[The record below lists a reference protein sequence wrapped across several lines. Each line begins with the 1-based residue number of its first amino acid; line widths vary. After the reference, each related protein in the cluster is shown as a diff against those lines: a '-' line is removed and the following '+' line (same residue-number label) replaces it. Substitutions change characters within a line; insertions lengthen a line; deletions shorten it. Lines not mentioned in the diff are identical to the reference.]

1 MTDFCL
7 ESRETRLRGIVSY
20 LRFKWKLGDKPI
32 IFHNIT
38 LSQFSQEIFVMGDN
52 DQLEI
57 RVALTLIDD
66 TAHIQGQSV
75 IRFRYT
81 CGQTHSTRLSAS
93 ASMFS
98 VSNAFVGSSRARI
111 PQLWPNESER
121 ARRIMIEAS
130 IFCPAEHRP
139 RISIST

>member
-7 ESRETRLRGIVSY
+7 ESRDTRLRGSLVIFYSLVKRLES
-20 LRFKWKLGDKPI
+20 KPI
-32 IFHNIT
+32 VFHNIT
-38 LSQFSQEIFVMGDN
+38 LSQFPQKVFIMGDD

-66 TAHIQGQSV
+66 TAHIKVRLYPVKLS
-75 IRFRYT
+75 IR
-81 CGQTHSTRLSAS
+81 THSTKLAAS

-111 PQLWPNESER
+111 PQLWPKESER
-121 ARRIMIEAS
+121 ASRIMIDAS
-130 IFCPAEHRP
+130 IFCPAEQRP